1 MSDQLEQMQANIV
14 AAVQQELSRFS
25 GEVDAAVKQLRSELA
40 AGAVARTELEN
51 QVRSLASAL
60 ETSHGANMKF
70 QGDIQRALEER
81 LAEFSEKTKRRH
93 DELNTRLGRVVDEA
107 NVGISSAVEA
117 AARPILKQFEHRQD
131 QMDIEVKNLDS
142 SLRKFDDQAGQMVT
156 HINTVTSAIE
166 GRLDQVTKD
175 VLTTFDDR
183 HAALVLRLDEV
194 SAVAARQQ
202 TEVNNL
208 VGTRVDATEDRINER
223 IVGLESRMNEEI
235 GQRVADIDAH
245 VGRVSAGLDDAVVT
259 LSDRIAKADAQ
270 FLAVE
275 GKFAEIRDELANL
288 DEEAIDEMK
297 EQISSAL
304 GQAELVRIE
313 MDRFK
318 VDIEKSIE
326 KSNIRLTELETT
338 VQDQNM
344 DVETAVQLER
354 LEEVERAVLMID
366 PDQFVRRDEMGGDF
380 SPAANGVSA
389 GSVSVEET
397 SGMDAM
403 DMLARM
409 EAASSS
415 PLAPPN
421 SDPNGTSNADLESA
435 DSSPSLQPPVSH

>member
-25 GEVDAAVKQLRSELA
+25 GEVDSAVKQIREELA
-40 AGAVARTELEN
+40 VGVSARTELEN
-51 QVRSLASAL
+51 QVRSLATAL
-60 ETSHGANMKF
+60 ETSHGSNTKF

-81 LAEFSEKTKRRH
+81 LSDYSETTKRRH
-93 DELNTRLGRVVDEA
+93 DEMNTRLGRVVDEA

-117 AARPILKQFEHRQD
+117 AARPILKQMEHRQD
-131 QMDIEVKNLDS
+131 QMDVEVKNLDG
-142 SLRKFDDQAGQMVT
+142 SLRKFDDQAGQMVN

-175 VLTTFDDR
+175 VLGTFDDR

-194 SAVAARQQ
+194 SAGAARQQ

-208 VGTRVDATEDRINER
+208 VGTRVDASEDRINER
-223 IVGLESRMNEEI
+223 MVGLESRMNEEI

-245 VGRVSAGLDDAVVT
+245 VGRVGAGLDDAVIT
-259 LSDRIAKADAQ
+259 LSDRIAKADARFSEVETQ
-270 FLAVE
+270 FA
-275 GKFAEIRDELANL
+275 AIREELGNVDA
-288 DEEAIDEMK
+288 EAIDEMK

-318 VDIEKSIE
+318 DDLGKSVDKT
-326 KSNIRLTELETT
+326 NVRLTELETT

-354 LEEVERAVLMID
+354 LEEVERAVLMLD
-366 PDQFVRRDEMGGDF
+366 PDQFVRRDEMGGGAVA
-380 SPAANGVSA
+380 SAPAA
-389 GSVSVEET
+389 SVDVGET
-397 SGMDAM
+397 SPTDAM
-403 DMLARM
+403 DMLSRM
-409 EAASSS
+409 EEAASA
-415 PLAPPN
+415 PLAPP
-421 SDPNGTSNADLESA
+421 SADPNGTADAEAA
-435 DSSPSLQPPVSH
+435 DTSPSPTLQPPVSH